1 MSHLLT
7 SKLAETL
14 YISIEGL
21 PIVDYHTHL
30 PADEILNDHQFEN
43 IWELWLKHDHYKWR
57 LMRGCGVEEKFI
69 TGDASPYEKFHAFAS
84 ILPLAIGNPVHQ
96 WAHMELEKVFNIT
109 IPLNAETAE
118 SIWNQTNRELS
129 DNTSVN
135 KLLQLFKV
143 KLIATTDDP
152 FDDLSSHKAI
162 AAKNHPTQVLPTFRP
177 DAHLLNDKIDLS
189 SLKERHDYFHANG
202 CQMSDHGLGQIPAPD
217 TPQYQAL
224 KSIAQ
229 WNHEKGWIMQLH
241 LGPQR
246 QVNTRLSGQTGPD
259 AGFDTIGSKPQTER
273 LIHFLDDLDQSD
285 QLPKIILY
293 NLNPNESTALCAAL
307 QNFQQASSKSLALP
321 DGRPLTPAAKGL
333 PTNRNGSIGQAKL
346 QSGRE
351 LTGQAKL
358 QSGRELAGQA
368 KLQSG
373 RELAGQ
379 AKLQYGPAWWHL
391 DHVRGI
397 REQLDILTSMSALGT
412 HIGMLTDSRSFT
424 SYVRHDYYRRILCS
438 FLAEKAASGE
448 MPNDRTLLIQTA
460 QNIAYHNI
468 KNYLKL

>member
-14 YISIEGL
+14 YTSIEGL

-30 PADEILNDHQFEN
+30 PADEILNDHEFEN

-96 WAHMELEKVFNIT
+96 WAHMELEKIFNIT

-118 SIWNQTNRELS
+118 GIWNQTNSELS
-129 DNTSVN
+129 DNTTVS
-135 KLLQLFKV
+135 KLLHLFKV

-152 FDDLSSHKAI
+152 FDDLSSHKSI

-177 DAHLLNDKIDLS
+177 DKHLFEDKIDLS
-189 SLKERHDYFHANG
+189 SLKQRHDYFHAHG
-202 CQMSDHGLGQIPAPD
+202 CQMSDHGLSQIPAPE

-246 QVNTRLSGQTGPD
+246 EVNTRLSKQTGPD
-259 AGFDTIGSKPQTER
+259 AGFDTIGSLPQTER
-273 LIHFLDDLDQSD
+273 LIHFLNDLDQSD
-285 QLPKIILY
+285 QLPKTILY
-293 NLNPNESTALCAAL
+293 NLNPNESTSLCAAL
-307 QNFQQASSKSLALP
+307 QNFQQASSRPLALP
-321 DGRPLTPAAKGL
+321 NGRPLTPG
-333 PTNRNGSIGQAKL
+333 
-346 QSGRE
+346 
-351 LTGQAKL
+351 
-358 QSGRELAGQA
+358 

-397 REQLDILTSMSALGT
+397 REQLDILTSMSAPGT

-438 FLAEKAASGE
+438 FLAEKAQTGE
-448 MPNDRTLLIQTA
+448 MPNDQHLLSQTA

>member
-7 SKLAETL
+7 SKLAETI
-14 YISIEGL
+14 YTSIEGL

-96 WAHMELEKVFNIT
+96 WAHMELEKIFNIT

-118 SIWNQTNRELS
+118 GIWNQTNSELS
-129 DNTSVN
+129 DNTTVS

-152 FDDLSSHKAI
+152 FDDLSSHKSI

-177 DAHLLNDKIDLS
+177 DKHLFEDKIDLS
-189 SLKERHDYFHANG
+189 SLKQRHDYFHAHG
-202 CQMSDHGLGQIPAPD
+202 CQMSDHGLSQIPAPE

-246 QVNTRLSGQTGPD
+246 EVNTRLSKQTGPD
-259 AGFDTIGSKPQTER
+259 AGFDTIGSLPQTER
-273 LIHFLDDLDQSD
+273 LIHFLNDLDQND
-285 QLPKIILY
+285 QLPKTILY
-293 NLNPNESTALCAAL
+293 NLNPNESTSLCAAL
-307 QNFQQASSKSLALP
+307 QNFQQASSRPLALP
-321 DGRPLTPAAKGL
+321 NGRPPTPADNGV
-333 PTNRNGSIGQAKL
+333 PTDQNGAI
-346 QSGRE
+346 
-351 LTGQAKL
+351 
-358 QSGRELAGQA
+358 
-368 KLQSG
+368 
-373 RELAGQ
+373 GQ

-438 FLAEKAASGE
+438 FLAEKAQSGE

-468 KNYLKL
+468 KNYLNL

>member
-7 SKLAETL
+7 SKLAETI
-14 YISIEGL
+14 YTSIEGL

-96 WAHMELEKVFNIT
+96 WAHMELEKIFNIT

-118 SIWNQTNRELS
+118 GIWNQTNSELS
-129 DNTSVN
+129 DNTTVS

-152 FDDLSSHKAI
+152 FDDLSSHKSI

-177 DAHLLNDKIDLS
+177 DKHLFEDKIDLS
-189 SLKERHDYFHANG
+189 SLKQRHDYFHAHG
-202 CQMSDHGLGQIPAPD
+202 CQMSDHGLSQIPAPE

-246 QVNTRLSGQTGPD
+246 EVNTRLSKQTGPD
-259 AGFDTIGSKPQTER
+259 AGFDTIGSLPQTER
-273 LIHFLDDLDQSD
+273 LIHFLNDLDQSD
-285 QLPKIILY
+285 QLPKTILY
-293 NLNPNESTALCAAL
+293 NLNPNESTSLCAAL
-307 QNFQQASSKSLALP
+307 QNFQQAASKPLALP
-321 DGRPLTPAAKGL
+321 NGRPLTPG
-333 PTNRNGSIGQAKL
+333 
-346 QSGRE
+346 
-351 LTGQAKL
+351 KL

-438 FLAEKAASGE
+438 FLAEKAQSGE

-468 KNYLKL
+468 KNYLNL

>member
-7 SKLAETL
+7 SKLAETI
-14 YISIEGL
+14 YTSIEGL

-30 PADEILNDHQFEN
+30 PADEILNDHEFEN

-96 WAHMELEKVFNIT
+96 WAHMELEKIFNIT

-118 SIWNQTNRELS
+118 GIWNQTNSELS
-129 DNTSVN
+129 DNTTVS
-135 KLLQLFKV
+135 KLLHLFKV

-152 FDDLSSHKAI
+152 FDDLSSHKSI

-177 DAHLLNDKIDLS
+177 DKHLFEDKIDLS
-189 SLKERHDYFHANG
+189 SLKQRHDYFHAHG
-202 CQMSDHGLGQIPAPD
+202 CQMSDHGLSQIPAPE

-246 QVNTRLSGQTGPD
+246 EVNTRLSKQTGPD
-259 AGFDTIGSKPQTER
+259 AGFDTIGSLPQTER
-273 LIHFLDDLDQSD
+273 LIHFLNDLDQSD
-285 QLPKIILY
+285 QLPKTILY
-293 NLNPNESTALCAAL
+293 NLNPNESTSLCAAL
-307 QNFQQASSKSLALP
+307 QNFQQAASKPLALP
-321 DGRPLTPAAKGL
+321 RGRPLTPG
-333 PTNRNGSIGQAKL
+333 
-346 QSGRE
+346 
-351 LTGQAKL
+351 KL

-438 FLAEKAASGE
+438 FLAEKAQSGE

-468 KNYLKL
+468 KNYLNL

>member
-143 KLIATTDDP
+143 KLVATTDDP
-152 FDDLSSHKAI
+152 FDDLSSHKEI

-177 DAHLLNDKIDLS
+177 DAYLLEDKIDLS

-273 LIHFLDDLDQSD
+273 LIHFLDDLNQSD

-333 PTNRNGSIGQAKL
+333 PTNHNGSIGQAKL
-346 QSGRE
+346 Q
-351 LTGQAKL
+351 
-358 QSGRELAGQA
+358 
-368 KLQSG
+368 
-373 RELAGQ
+373 
-379 AKLQYGPAWWHL
+379 YGTAWWHL

-438 FLAEKAASGE
+438 FLAEKAQTGE
-448 MPNDRTLLIQTA
+448 MPNDQHLLSQTA

>member
-14 YISIEGL
+14 YTSIEGL

-96 WAHMELEKVFNIT
+96 WAHMELEKIFNIT

-118 SIWNQTNRELS
+118 GIWNQTNSELS
-129 DNTSVN
+129 DNTTVS

-177 DAHLLNDKIDLS
+177 DKHLFEDKIDLS
-189 SLKERHDYFHANG
+189 SLKQRHDYFHAHG
-202 CQMSDHGLGQIPAPD
+202 CQMSDHGLSQIPAPE

-246 QVNTRLSGQTGPD
+246 EVNTRLSKQTGPD
-259 AGFDTIGSKPQTER
+259 AGFDTIGSLPQTER
-273 LIHFLDDLDQSD
+273 LIHFLNDLDQSD
-285 QLPKIILY
+285 QLPKTILY
-293 NLNPNESTALCAAL
+293 NLNPNESTSLCAAL
-307 QNFQQASSKSLALP
+307 QNFQQAASKPLALP
-321 DGRPLTPAAKGL
+321 HGRPLTPG
-333 PTNRNGSIGQAKL
+333 
-346 QSGRE
+346 
-351 LTGQAKL
+351 KL

-438 FLAEKAASGE
+438 FLAEKAQSGE

-468 KNYLKL
+468 KNYLNL

>member
-7 SKLAETL
+7 SKLAETI
-14 YISIEGL
+14 YTSIEGL

-30 PADEILNDHQFEN
+30 PADEILNDHEFEN

-96 WAHMELEKVFNIT
+96 WAHMELEKIFNIT

-118 SIWNQTNRELS
+118 GIWNQTNSELS
-129 DNTSVN
+129 DNTTVS

-152 FDDLSSHKAI
+152 FDDLSSHKSI

-177 DAHLLNDKIDLS
+177 DKHLFEDKIDLS
-189 SLKERHDYFHANG
+189 SLKQRHDYFHAHG
-202 CQMSDHGLGQIPAPD
+202 CQMSDHGLSQIPAPE

-246 QVNTRLSGQTGPD
+246 EVNTRLSKQTGPD
-259 AGFDTIGSKPQTER
+259 AGFDTIGSLPQTER
-273 LIHFLDDLDQSD
+273 LIHFLNDLDQSD
-285 QLPKIILY
+285 QLPKTILY
-293 NLNPNESTALCAAL
+293 NLNPNESTSLCAAL
-307 QNFQQASSKSLALP
+307 QNFQQAASKPLALP
-321 DGRPLTPAAKGL
+321 RGRPLTPG
-333 PTNRNGSIGQAKL
+333 
-346 QSGRE
+346 
-351 LTGQAKL
+351 
-358 QSGRELAGQA
+358 

-438 FLAEKAASGE
+438 FLAEKAQSGE

-468 KNYLKL
+468 KNYLNI

>member
-69 TGDASPYEKFHAFAS
+69 TGIASPKEKFHAFAS

-143 KLIATTDDP
+143 KLVATTDDP
-152 FDDLSSHKAI
+152 FDDLSSHKEI

-273 LIHFLDDLDQSD
+273 LIHFLDDLNQSD

-333 PTNRNGSIGQAKL
+333 PTNHNGSIGQAKL
-346 QSGRE
+346 Q
-351 LTGQAKL
+351 
-358 QSGRELAGQA
+358 
-368 KLQSG
+368 
-373 RELAGQ
+373 
-379 AKLQYGPAWWHL
+379 YGTAWWHL

>member
-7 SKLAETL
+7 SKLAETI
-14 YISIEGL
+14 YTSIEGL

-30 PADEILNDHQFEN
+30 PADEILNDHEFEN

-96 WAHMELEKVFNIT
+96 WAHMELEKIFNIT

-118 SIWNQTNRELS
+118 GIWNQTNSELS
-129 DNTSVN
+129 DNTTVS

-152 FDDLSSHKAI
+152 FDDLSSHKSI

-177 DAHLLNDKIDLS
+177 DKHLFEDKIDLS
-189 SLKERHDYFHANG
+189 SLKQRHDYFHAHG
-202 CQMSDHGLGQIPAPD
+202 CQMSDHGLSQIPAPE

-246 QVNTRLSGQTGPD
+246 EVNTRLSKQTGPD
-259 AGFDTIGSKPQTER
+259 AGFDTIGSLPQTER
-273 LIHFLDDLDQSD
+273 LIHFLNDLDQSD
-285 QLPKIILY
+285 QLPKTILY
-293 NLNPNESTALCAAL
+293 NLNPNESTSLCAAL
-307 QNFQQASSKSLALP
+307 QNFQQASSRPLALP
-321 DGRPLTPAAKGL
+321 NGRPLTPG
-333 PTNRNGSIGQAKL
+333 
-346 QSGRE
+346 
-351 LTGQAKL
+351 KL

-438 FLAEKAASGE
+438 FLAEKAQSGE

-468 KNYLKL
+468 KNYLNL

>member
-7 SKLAETL
+7 SKLAETI
-14 YISIEGL
+14 YTSIEGL

-96 WAHMELEKVFNIT
+96 WAHMELEKIFNIT

-118 SIWNQTNRELS
+118 GIWNQTNSELS
-129 DNTSVN
+129 DNTTVS

-152 FDDLSSHKAI
+152 FDDLSSHKSI

-177 DAHLLNDKIDLS
+177 DKHLFEDKIDLS
-189 SLKERHDYFHANG
+189 SLKQRHDYFHAHG
-202 CQMSDHGLGQIPAPD
+202 CQMSDHGLSQIPAPE

-246 QVNTRLSGQTGPD
+246 EVNTRLSKQTGPD
-259 AGFDTIGSKPQTER
+259 AGFDTIGSLPQTER
-273 LIHFLDDLDQSD
+273 LIHFLNDLDQSD
-285 QLPKIILY
+285 QLPKTILY
-293 NLNPNESTALCAAL
+293 NLNPNESTSLCAAL
-307 QNFQQASSKSLALP
+307 QNFQQASSRPLALP
-321 DGRPLTPAAKGL
+321 RGRPLTPG
-333 PTNRNGSIGQAKL
+333 
-346 QSGRE
+346 
-351 LTGQAKL
+351 KL

-438 FLAEKAASGE
+438 FLAEKAQSGE

-468 KNYLKL
+468 KNYLNL

>member
-14 YISIEGL
+14 YTSIEGL

-96 WAHMELEKVFNIT
+96 WAHMELEKIFNIT

-118 SIWNQTNRELS
+118 GIWNQTNRELS
-129 DNTSVN
+129 DSTTVN

-177 DAHLLNDKIDLS
+177 DKHLLEDKIDLS
-189 SLKERHDYFHANG
+189 SLKQQHDYFHANG
-202 CQMSDHGLGQIPAPD
+202 CQMSDHGLGQIPAPE
-217 TPQYQAL
+217 TPQYEAL
-224 KSIAQ
+224 KAIAQ
-229 WNHEKGWIMQLH
+229 WNHDKGWIMQLH

-246 QVNTRLSGQTGPD
+246 KVNTRLSGQTGPD

-273 LIHFLDDLDQSD
+273 LIHFLNDLDESD

-293 NLNPNESTALCAAL
+293 NLNPNESPALCAAL
-307 QNFQQASSKSLALP
+307 QNFQQADSRPLALP
-321 DGRPLTPAAKGL
+321 NGRPLTPD
-333 PTNRNGSIGQAKL
+333 
-346 QSGRE
+346 
-351 LTGQAKL
+351 KL

-438 FLAEKAASGE
+438 FLAEKAQTGE

-468 KNYLKL
+468 KNYLNL

>member
-7 SKLAETL
+7 SKLAETI
-14 YISIEGL
+14 YTSIEGL

-96 WAHMELEKVFNIT
+96 WAHMELEKIFNIT

-118 SIWNQTNRELS
+118 GIWNQTNSELS
-129 DNTSVN
+129 DNTTVS

-152 FDDLSSHKAI
+152 FDDLSSHKSI

-177 DAHLLNDKIDLS
+177 DKHLFEDKIDLS
-189 SLKERHDYFHANG
+189 SLKQRHDYFHAHG
-202 CQMSDHGLGQIPAPD
+202 CQMSDHGLSQIPAPE

-246 QVNTRLSGQTGPD
+246 EVNTRLSKQTGPD
-259 AGFDTIGSKPQTER
+259 AGFDTIGSLPQTER
-273 LIHFLDDLDQSD
+273 LIHFLNDLDQSD
-285 QLPKIILY
+285 QLPKTILY
-293 NLNPNESTALCAAL
+293 NLNPNESTSLCAAL
-307 QNFQQASSKSLALP
+307 QNFQQASSRPLALP
-321 DGRPLTPAAKGL
+321 NGRPPTPADNGV
-333 PTNRNGSIGQAKL
+333 PTDQNGAI
-346 QSGRE
+346 
-351 LTGQAKL
+351 
-358 QSGRELAGQA
+358 
-368 KLQSG
+368 
-373 RELAGQ
+373 GQ

-438 FLAEKAASGE
+438 FLAEKAQSGE

-468 KNYLKL
+468 KNYLNL

>member
-14 YISIEGL
+14 YTSIEGL

-96 WAHMELEKVFNIT
+96 WAHMELEKIFNIT

-118 SIWNQTNRELS
+118 GIWNQTNRELS
-129 DNTSVN
+129 DSTTVN

-177 DAHLLNDKIDLS
+177 DKCLLEDKIDLS
-189 SLKERHDYFHANG
+189 LLKERHDYFHANG
-202 CQMSDHGLGQIPAPD
+202 CQMSDHGLGQIPAPE
-217 TPQYQAL
+217 TPQYEAL
-224 KSIAQ
+224 KAIAQ

-246 QVNTRLSGQTGPD
+246 NVNTRLSEQTGPD
-259 AGFDTIGSKPQTER
+259 AGFDTIGSLPQTER
-273 LIHFLDDLDQSD
+273 LIHFLNDLDQND
-285 QLPKIILY
+285 QLPKTILY
-293 NLNPNESTALCAAL
+293 NLNPNESTSLCAAL
-307 QNFQQASSKSLALP
+307 QNFQQ
-321 DGRPLTPAAKGL
+321 G
-333 PTNRNGSIGQAKL
+333 PTQG
-346 QSGRE
+346 
-351 LTGQAKL
+351 
-358 QSGRELAGQA
+358 
-368 KLQSG
+368 
-373 RELAGQ
+373 
-379 AKLQYGPAWWHL
+379 KLQYGPAWWHL

-438 FLAEKAASGE
+438 FLAEKAQTGE
-448 MPNDRTLLIQTA
+448 MPNDQHLLSQTA

-468 KNYLKL
+468 KNYLAL

>member
-7 SKLAETL
+7 SKLAETI
-14 YISIEGL
+14 YTSIEGL

-96 WAHMELEKVFNIT
+96 WAHMELEKIFNIT

-118 SIWNQTNRELS
+118 GIWNQTNSELS
-129 DNTSVN
+129 DNTTVS

-152 FDDLSSHKAI
+152 FDDLSSHKSI

-177 DAHLLNDKIDLS
+177 DKHLFEDKIDLS
-189 SLKERHDYFHANG
+189 SLKQRHDYFHAHG
-202 CQMSDHGLGQIPAPD
+202 CQMSDHGLSQIPAPE

-246 QVNTRLSGQTGPD
+246 EVNTRLSKQTGPD
-259 AGFDTIGSKPQTER
+259 AGFDTIGSLPQTER
-273 LIHFLDDLDQSD
+273 LIHFLNDLDQSD
-285 QLPKIILY
+285 QLPKTILY
-293 NLNPNESTALCAAL
+293 NLNPNESTSLCAAL
-307 QNFQQASSKSLALP
+307 QNFQQASSRPLALP
-321 DGRPLTPAAKGL
+321 NGRPLTPG
-333 PTNRNGSIGQAKL
+333 
-346 QSGRE
+346 
-351 LTGQAKL
+351 KL
-358 QSGRELAGQA
+358 QSGRELAEQA

-438 FLAEKAASGE
+438 FLAEKAQSGE

-468 KNYLKL
+468 KNYLNL

>member
-7 SKLAETL
+7 SKLAETI
-14 YISIEGL
+14 YTSIEGL

-96 WAHMELEKVFNIT
+96 WAHMELEKIFNIT

-118 SIWNQTNRELS
+118 GIWNQTNSELS
-129 DNTSVN
+129 DNTTVS

-152 FDDLSSHKAI
+152 FDDLSSHKSI

-177 DAHLLNDKIDLS
+177 DKHLFEDKIDLS
-189 SLKERHDYFHANG
+189 SLKQRHDYFHAHG
-202 CQMSDHGLGQIPAPD
+202 CQMSDHGLSQIPAPE

-246 QVNTRLSGQTGPD
+246 EVNTRLSKRLITTDRETDSLPQRSRSKRPTTQNHPLQPQSEREHFTLRCSPELPTSGFQTACAPSRSPAHAGQTTKWPR
-259 AGFDTIGSKPQTER
+259 ARRTSEITER
-273 LIHFLDDLDQSD
+273 PRARRASEIAIRTSLVAPRSCARHPRTTRHPHVYVRPWHPHRHAHRQPLIH
-285 QLPKIILY
+285 QL
-293 NLNPNESTALCAAL
+293 
-307 QNFQQASSKSLALP
+307 
-321 DGRPLTPAAKGL
+321 RPP
-333 PTNRNGSIGQAKL
+333 
-346 QSGRE
+346 
-351 LTGQAKL
+351 
-358 QSGRELAGQA
+358 
-368 KLQSG
+368 
-373 RELAGQ
+373 
-379 AKLQYGPAWWHL
+379 
-391 DHVRGI
+391 
-397 REQLDILTSMSALGT
+397 
-412 HIGMLTDSRSFT
+412 
-424 SYVRHDYYRRILCS
+424 
-438 FLAEKAASGE
+438 
-448 MPNDRTLLIQTA
+448 
-460 QNIAYHNI
+460 
-468 KNYLKL
+468 

>member
-7 SKLAETL
+7 SKLAETI
-14 YISIEGL
+14 YTSIEGL

-96 WAHMELEKVFNIT
+96 WAHMELEKIFNIT

-118 SIWNQTNRELS
+118 GIWNQTNSELS
-129 DNTSVN
+129 DNTTVS

-152 FDDLSSHKAI
+152 FDDLSSHKSI

-177 DAHLLNDKIDLS
+177 DKHLFEDKIDLS
-189 SLKERHDYFHANG
+189 SLKQRHDYFHAHG
-202 CQMSDHGLGQIPAPD
+202 CQMSDHGLSQIPAPE

-246 QVNTRLSGQTGPD
+246 EVNTRLSKQTGPD
-259 AGFDTIGSKPQTER
+259 AGFDTIGSLPQTER
-273 LIHFLDDLDQSD
+273 LIHFLNDLDQSD
-285 QLPKIILY
+285 QLPKTILY
-293 NLNPNESTALCAAL
+293 NLNPNESTSLCAAL
-307 QNFQQASSKSLALP
+307 QNFQQAASKPLALP
-321 DGRPLTPAAKGL
+321 RGRPLTPG
-333 PTNRNGSIGQAKL
+333 
-346 QSGRE
+346 
-351 LTGQAKL
+351 
-358 QSGRELAGQA
+358 

>member
-69 TGDASPYEKFHAFAS
+69 TGIASPKEKFHAFAS

-143 KLIATTDDP
+143 KLVATTDDP
-152 FDDLSSHKAI
+152 FDDLSSHKEI

-273 LIHFLDDLDQSD
+273 LIHFLDDLNQSD

-333 PTNRNGSIGQAKL
+333 PTNHNGSIGQAKL
-346 QSGRE
+346 Q
-351 LTGQAKL
+351 
-358 QSGRELAGQA
+358 
-368 KLQSG
+368 
-373 RELAGQ
+373 
-379 AKLQYGPAWWHL
+379 YGTAWWHL

-438 FLAEKAASGE
+438 FLAEKAQTGE
-448 MPNDRTLLIQTA
+448 MPNDQHLLSQTA

>member
-14 YISIEGL
+14 YTSIEGL

-69 TGDASPYEKFHAFAS
+69 TGIASPKEKFHAFAS

-143 KLIATTDDP
+143 KLVATTDDP
-152 FDDLSSHKAI
+152 FDDLSSHKEI

-177 DAHLLNDKIDLS
+177 DAYLLEDKIDLS

-333 PTNRNGSIGQAKL
+333 PTDRNGSI
-346 QSGRE
+346 
-351 LTGQAKL
+351 
-358 QSGRELAGQA
+358 
-368 KLQSG
+368 
-373 RELAGQ
+373 GQ

>member
-7 SKLAETL
+7 SKLAETI
-14 YISIEGL
+14 YTSIEGL

-96 WAHMELEKVFNIT
+96 WAHMELEKIFNIT

-118 SIWNQTNRELS
+118 GIWNQTNSELS
-129 DNTSVN
+129 DNTTVS

-152 FDDLSSHKAI
+152 FDDLSSHKSI

-177 DAHLLNDKIDLS
+177 DKHLFEDKIDLS
-189 SLKERHDYFHANG
+189 SLKQRHDYFHAHG
-202 CQMSDHGLGQIPAPD
+202 CQMSDHGLSQIPAPE

-246 QVNTRLSGQTGPD
+246 EVNTRLSKQTGPD
-259 AGFDTIGSKPQTER
+259 AGFDTIGSLPQTER
-273 LIHFLDDLDQSD
+273 LIHFLNDLDQSD
-285 QLPKIILY
+285 QLPKTILY
-293 NLNPNESTALCAAL
+293 NLNPNESTSLCAAL
-307 QNFQQASSKSLALP
+307 QNFQQAASKPLALP
-321 DGRPLTPAAKGL
+321 RGRPLTPG
-333 PTNRNGSIGQAKL
+333 
-346 QSGRE
+346 
-351 LTGQAKL
+351 KL

-438 FLAEKAASGE
+438 FLAEKAQSGE

-468 KNYLKL
+468 KNYLNI

>member
-7 SKLAETL
+7 SKLAETI
-14 YISIEGL
+14 YTSIEGL

-30 PADEILNDHQFEN
+30 PADEILNYHQFEN

-96 WAHMELEKVFNIT
+96 WAHMELEKIFNIT

-118 SIWNQTNRELS
+118 GIWNQTNSELS
-129 DNTSVN
+129 DNTTVS
-135 KLLQLFKV
+135 KLLHLFKV

-152 FDDLSSHKAI
+152 FDDLSSHKSI

-177 DAHLLNDKIDLS
+177 DKHLFEDKIDLS
-189 SLKERHDYFHANG
+189 SLKQRHDYFHAHG
-202 CQMSDHGLGQIPAPD
+202 CQMSDHGLSQIPAPE

-246 QVNTRLSGQTGPD
+246 EVNTRLSKQTGPD
-259 AGFDTIGSKPQTER
+259 AGFDTIGSLPQTER
-273 LIHFLDDLDQSD
+273 LIHFLNDLDQSD
-285 QLPKIILY
+285 QLPKTILY
-293 NLNPNESTALCAAL
+293 NLNPNESTSLCAAL
-307 QNFQQASSKSLALP
+307 QNFQQAASKPLALP
-321 DGRPLTPAAKGL
+321 NGRPLTPG
-333 PTNRNGSIGQAKL
+333 
-346 QSGRE
+346 
-351 LTGQAKL
+351 KL

-438 FLAEKAASGE
+438 FLAEKAQSGE

-468 KNYLKL
+468 KNYLNI

>member
-7 SKLAETL
+7 SKLAETI
-14 YISIEGL
+14 YTSIEGL

-96 WAHMELEKVFNIT
+96 WAHMELEKIFNIT

-118 SIWNQTNRELS
+118 GIWNQTNSELS
-129 DNTSVN
+129 DNTTVS

-152 FDDLSSHKAI
+152 FDDLSSHKSI

-177 DAHLLNDKIDLS
+177 DKHLFEDKIDLS
-189 SLKERHDYFHANG
+189 SLKQRHDYFHAHG
-202 CQMSDHGLGQIPAPD
+202 CQMSDHGLSQIPAPE

-246 QVNTRLSGQTGPD
+246 EVNTRLSKQTGPD
-259 AGFDTIGSKPQTER
+259 AGFDTIGSLPQTER
-273 LIHFLDDLDQSD
+273 LIHFLNDLDQSD
-285 QLPKIILY
+285 QLPKTILY
-293 NLNPNESTALCAAL
+293 NLNPNESTSLCAAL
-307 QNFQQASSKSLALP
+307 QNFQQAASRPLALP
-321 DGRPLTPAAKGL
+321 NGRPLTPG
-333 PTNRNGSIGQAKL
+333 KL

-351 LTGQAKL
+351 LAGQAKL
-358 QSGRELAGQA
+358 QSSRELAEQAKLQSARELAGQA

-438 FLAEKAASGE
+438 FLAEKAQSGE

-468 KNYLKL
+468 KNYLNL

>member
-14 YISIEGL
+14 YTSIEGL

-96 WAHMELEKVFNIT
+96 WAHMELEKIFNIT

-118 SIWNQTNRELS
+118 GIWNQTNRELS
-129 DNTSVN
+129 DSTTVN

-177 DAHLLNDKIDLS
+177 DKCLLEGKIDLS

-202 CQMSDHGLGQIPAPD
+202 CQMSDHGLGQIPAPE
-217 TPQYQAL
+217 TPQYEAL
-224 KSIAQ
+224 KTIAQ

-246 QVNTRLSGQTGPD
+246 NVNTRLSGQTGPD
-259 AGFDTIGSKPQTER
+259 AGFDTIGSLPQTER
-273 LIHFLDDLDQSD
+273 LIHFLNDLDQND
-285 QLPKIILY
+285 QLPKTILY
-293 NLNPNESTALCAAL
+293 NLNPNESTSLCAAL
-307 QNFQQASSKSLALP
+307 QNFQQADSRPLALP
-321 DGRPLTPAAKGL
+321 NGRPLTPG
-333 PTNRNGSIGQAKL
+333 
-346 QSGRE
+346 
-351 LTGQAKL
+351 
-358 QSGRELAGQA
+358 

-438 FLAEKAASGE
+438 FLAEKAHSGE

-468 KNYLKL
+468 KNYLNL

>member
-7 SKLAETL
+7 SKLAETI
-14 YISIEGL
+14 YTSIEGL

-30 PADEILNDHQFEN
+30 PADEILNDHEFEN

-96 WAHMELEKVFNIT
+96 WAHMELEKIFNIT

-118 SIWNQTNRELS
+118 GIWNQTNSELS
-129 DNTSVN
+129 DNTTVS

-152 FDDLSSHKAI
+152 FDDLSSHKSI

-177 DAHLLNDKIDLS
+177 DKHLFEDKIDLS
-189 SLKERHDYFHANG
+189 SLKQRHDYFHAHG
-202 CQMSDHGLGQIPAPD
+202 CQMSDHGLSQIPAPE

-246 QVNTRLSGQTGPD
+246 EVNTRLSKQTGPD
-259 AGFDTIGSKPQTER
+259 AGFDTIGSLPQTER
-273 LIHFLDDLDQSD
+273 LIHFLNDLDQSD
-285 QLPKIILY
+285 QLPKTILY
-293 NLNPNESTALCAAL
+293 NLNPNESTSLCAAL
-307 QNFQQASSKSLALP
+307 QNFQQAASRPLALP
-321 DGRPLTPAAKGL
+321 RGRPLTPG
-333 PTNRNGSIGQAKL
+333 
-346 QSGRE
+346 
-351 LTGQAKL
+351 KL

-438 FLAEKAASGE
+438 FLAEKAQSGE

-468 KNYLKL
+468 KNYLNL

>member
-7 SKLAETL
+7 SKLAETI
-14 YISIEGL
+14 YTSIEGL

-96 WAHMELEKVFNIT
+96 WAHMELEKIFNIT

-118 SIWNQTNRELS
+118 GIWNQTNSELS
-129 DNTSVN
+129 DNTTVS
-135 KLLQLFKV
+135 KLLHLFKV

-152 FDDLSSHKAI
+152 FDDLSSHKSI

-177 DAHLLNDKIDLS
+177 DKHLFEDKIDLS
-189 SLKERHDYFHANG
+189 SLKQRHDYFHAHG
-202 CQMSDHGLGQIPAPD
+202 CQMSDHGLSQIPAPE

-246 QVNTRLSGQTGPD
+246 EVNTRLSKQTGPD
-259 AGFDTIGSKPQTER
+259 AGFDTIGSLPQTER
-273 LIHFLDDLDQSD
+273 LIHFLNDLDQSD
-285 QLPKIILY
+285 QLPKTILY
-293 NLNPNESTALCAAL
+293 NLNPNESTSLCAAL
-307 QNFQQASSKSLALP
+307 QNFQQAASKPLALP
-321 DGRPLTPAAKGL
+321 RGRPLTPG
-333 PTNRNGSIGQAKL
+333 
-346 QSGRE
+346 
-351 LTGQAKL
+351 
-358 QSGRELAGQA
+358 

-438 FLAEKAASGE
+438 FLAEKAQSGE

-468 KNYLKL
+468 KNYLNL